1 MSWFHDCVLHSII
14 FIDGRT
20 AIVCEFFMSQITPY
34 NHPTTT
40 LAPTRL
46 APSRLAKDA
55 QMEAE
60 RMQDVV
66 LLLERLAAHDE
77 TTVRLIMDCL
87 YDVGSVHFVNQ
98 KMPNPML
105 NALMR
110 GTTKLSKPV
119 FRLFAVKWFQKNC
132 PQMIADW
139 LYTVATMQA
148 PTAAQNPPP
157 ETIEVMQQ
165 LEVSRQ
171 QVRALRTQVRCLTG
185 FAVGLVVVLGGAIV
199 TSSNLI
205 PEALAKMGETGQT
218 VQPGKLKV
226 ADRPAE

>member
-1 MSWFHDCVLHSII
+1 
-14 FIDGRT
+14 
-20 AIVCEFFMSQITPY
+20 MSQITPY
-34 NHPTTT
+34 ANPTTKLVPPT
-40 LAPTRL
+40 NQLAVRRL
-46 APSRLAKDA
+46 AQDA

-98 KMPNPML
+98 KMPNPLL
-105 NALMR
+105 NQLMR
-110 GTTKLSKPV
+110 STTKMSKPV
-119 FRLFAVKWFQKNC
+119 FRLFAVKWFQKYC

-148 PTAAQNPPP
+148 PTVTVTTPP
-157 ETIEVMQQ
+157 ETIAVMQQ
-165 LEVSRQ
+165 LEVTQQ
-171 QVRALRTQVRCLTG
+171 QVRTLQTRVRYLTG
-185 FAVGLVVVLGGAIV
+185 FAVGLVVVLGGTIV

-205 PEALAKMGETGQT
+205 PSALAKLGEATPT
-218 VQPGKLKV
+218 TKLNI
-226 ADRPAE
+226 ADRPAAPE

>member
-1 MSWFHDCVLHSII
+1 
-14 FIDGRT
+14 
-20 AIVCEFFMSQITPY
+20 MSQITPY
-34 NHPTTT
+34 NHPTTK
-40 LAPTRL
+40 LAANRL
-46 APSRLAKDA
+46 APSRLAQDA

-98 KMPNPML
+98 KMPNPLL
-105 NALMR
+105 NGLMR
-110 GTTKLSKPV
+110 RTTKLSKPV
-119 FRLFAVKWFQKNC
+119 FRLFAVKWFQKHC

-148 PTAAQNPPP
+148 PTAKAETPP

-165 LEVSRQ
+165 LEVSQQ
-171 QVRALRTQVRCLTG
+171 QVRALQTRVRCLTG
-185 FAVGLVVVLGGAIV
+185 FAVGLVMVLGGTIAA
-199 TSSNLI
+199 TSNLI
-205 PEALAKMGETGQT
+205 PSAMAKLGETGQAA
-218 VQPGKLKV
+218 PAPKLKV
-226 ADRPAE
+226 ADRPGE

>member
-1 MSWFHDCVLHSII
+1 
-14 FIDGRT
+14 
-20 AIVCEFFMSQITPY
+20 MSQITPY
-34 NHPTTT
+34 THPTTQ
-40 LAPTRL
+40 LAPHRL
-46 APSRLAKDA
+46 APARLAQDA

-98 KMPNPML
+98 KTQNPLL
-105 NALMR
+105 NGLMR
-110 GTTKLSKPV
+110 RTTKLSKPV
-119 FRLFAVKWFQKNC
+119 FRLFAVKWFQKHC

-148 PTAAQNPPP
+148 PTAKAETPP

-165 LEVSRQ
+165 LAVSQQ
-171 QVRALRTQVRCLTG
+171 QVRALQTRVRCLTG
-185 FAVGLVVVLGGAIV
+185 FAVGLVVVLGGTIA
-199 TSSNLI
+199 TTSNLI
-205 PEALAKMGETGQT
+205 PSAMAKLGSPERL
-218 VQPGKLKV
+218 VQPTKLKV
-226 ADRPAE
+226 ADRPGE

>member
-1 MSWFHDCVLHSII
+1 MSKI
-14 FIDGRT
+14 
-20 AIVCEFFMSQITPY
+20 APY
-34 NHPTTT
+34 ANPTNK
-40 LAPTRL
+40 LAPRQV
-46 APSRLAKDA
+46 ARDA

-87 YDVGSVHFVNQ
+87 YDVGSVHFVNRKLQ
-98 KMPNPML
+98 NPIL
-105 NALMR
+105 NQLMR
-110 GTTKLSKPV
+110 ASTRMSKPV
-119 FRLFAVKWFQKNC
+119 FRLFAVKWFQKHC

-139 LYTVATMQA
+139 LYTVATMQVPKA
-148 PTAAQNPPP
+148 NTPPPP

-165 LEVSRQ
+165 LEVSQQ
-171 QVRALRTQVRCLTG
+171 QVRALQTRVRCLTG
-185 FAVGLVVVLGGAIV
+185 FAVGLVVMLGGTIA

-205 PEALAKMGETGQT
+205 PSALAKLGTPGQT
-218 VQPGKLKV
+218 APPAKLNV

>member
-1 MSWFHDCVLHSII
+1 
-14 FIDGRT
+14 
-20 AIVCEFFMSQITPY
+20 MSQIAPY
-34 NHPTTT
+34 DHPTTK
-40 LAPTRL
+40 LAPSQP
-46 APSRLAKDA
+46 PSRLALSRQAQDA
-55 QMEAE
+55 QMQAE

-66 LLLERLAAHDE
+66 LLLERLAAHDA

-98 KMPNPML
+98 KVQNPWL
-105 NALMR
+105 NGLMR

-119 FRLFAVKWFQKNC
+119 FRLFAVKWFQKHC

-148 PTAAQNPPP
+148 PTAKPETPP

-165 LEVSRQ
+165 LEVSQQ
-171 QVRALRTQVRCLTG
+171 QVRALQTRVRYLTG
-185 FAVGLVVVLGGAIV
+185 FAVGLVVVMGGAIV

-205 PEALAKMGETGQT
+205 PEALAKMGEGAPSA
-218 VQPGKLKV
+218 QPANLKV
-226 ADRPAE
+226 ADQPAGN

>member
-1 MSWFHDCVLHSII
+1 MSK
-14 FIDGRT
+14 
-20 AIVCEFFMSQITPY
+20 ITPY
-34 NHPTTT
+34 ANPTTKLVPSQ
-40 LAPTRL
+40 LA
-46 APSRLAKDA
+46 SRRSVQDA

-98 KMPNPML
+98 RMPNPLL
-105 NALMR
+105 NQLMR
-110 GTTKLSKPV
+110 GTTKMSKPV
-119 FRLFAVKWFQKNC
+119 FRLFAVKWFQKYC

-148 PTAAQNPPP
+148 PTVTVTTPP
-157 ETIEVMQQ
+157 ETIAVIQQ
-165 LEVSRQ
+165 LEVTQRQ
-171 QVRALRTQVRCLTG
+171 VQALQTRVRYLTG
-185 FAVGLVVVLGGAIV
+185 FAVGLVVALGGTIV

-205 PEALAKMGETGQT
+205 PSAMAKLGEAAPTT
-218 VQPGKLKV
+218 KLNI
-226 ADRPAE
+226 ADRPATPE

>member
-1 MSWFHDCVLHSII
+1 
-14 FIDGRT
+14 
-20 AIVCEFFMSQITPY
+20 MSQIVPY
-34 NHPTTT
+34 ANPTTK
-40 LAPTRL
+40 LA
-46 APSRLAKDA
+46 SRQVAKDA
-55 QMEAE
+55 QMSAE

-87 YDVGSVHFVNQ
+87 YDVGSVHFINQ
-98 KMPNPML
+98 RMPNPLL
-105 NALMR
+105 NGLMR

-148 PTAAQNPPP
+148 PTARAETPP
-157 ETIEVMQQ
+157 ETIDVMQQ
-165 LEVSRQ
+165 LEVSQQ
-171 QVRALRTQVRCLTG
+171 QVRALQTRVRCLTG
-185 FAVGLVVVLGGAIV
+185 FAVGLVMVLGGTIV

-205 PEALAKMGETGQT
+205 PSAMAKLGEAAPPLAPTS
-218 VQPGKLKV
+218 KLKI
-226 ADRPAE
+226 ADRPATPE

>member
-1 MSWFHDCVLHSII
+1 
-14 FIDGRT
+14 
-20 AIVCEFFMSQITPY
+20 MSQIAPY
-34 NHPTTT
+34 NHPTTK
-40 LAPTRL
+40 LAPSRL
-46 APSRLAKDA
+46 APSRLAQDA
-55 QMEAE
+55 QIEAE

-98 KMPNPML
+98 KMPNPLL
-105 NALMR
+105 NRLMR

-148 PTAAQNPPP
+148 PTAKAETPP
-157 ETIEVMQQ
+157 ETIAVMQQ
-165 LEVSRQ
+165 LEVSQQ
-171 QVRALRTQVRCLTG
+171 QVRALQTRVRCLTG
-185 FAVGLVVVLGGAIV
+185 FAVGLVMVLGGTIA
-199 TSSNLI
+199 TTSNLI
-205 PEALAKMGETGQT
+205 PSALAKLGETGQ
-218 VQPGKLKV
+218 VNPAPKLKV
-226 ADRPAE
+226 ADRPGE